1 MNVFKKV
8 QEIRRKYNYFDGQQ
22 LGIEYRILADSY
34 KIAGDYDKAI
44 ELLCGGIKLH
54 KSINVLKRNDF
65 YLSAYYNQLSQL
77 YLYKNDIGQA
87 ISNQEMAVKTLED
100 INLNN
105 SDYLLQMYTI
115 VLSLYQ
121 HEGIKDK
128 EEEVINKI
136 NSFKNIQS

>member
-1 MNVFKKV
+1 M
-8 QEIRRKYNYFDGQQ
+8 
-22 LGIEYRILADSY
+22 
-34 KIAGDYDKAI
+34 AI
-44 ELLCGGIKLH
+44 
-54 KSINVLKRNDF
+54 
-65 YLSAYYNQLSQL
+65 
-77 YLYKNDIGQA
+77 
-87 ISNQEMAVKTLED
+87 KTLED

-121 HEGIKDK
+121 HEGIKNK

>member
-1 MNVFKKV
+1 M
-8 QEIRRKYNYFDGQQ
+8 
-22 LGIEYRILADSY
+22 
-34 KIAGDYDKAI
+34 
-44 ELLCGGIKLH
+44 CGGIKLH
-54 KSINVLKRNDF
+54 KSLNILKRNDF

-87 ISNQEMAVKTLED
+87 ITNQEMAIKTLED